1 MRFSKP
7 FRIFAFSLLA
17 TVTLIVITSALL
29 SLFYEQAIVRFMKK
43 YLDEH
48 LLTELSMKDIRFRV
62 LKGFPNATVEI
73 SQVVILSG
81 EDFHPRDFPGT
92 YADTLLQAKTI
103 SFQFDLMKLINKQYE
118 LKKIEVSQGRLNIL
132 MDKNNRHNLK
142 IWKNG
147 ESRSGQEYAIN
158 LKAIH
163 LNSTRIKIVSLRE
176 QLELDAHA
184 QRTVF
189 RGNYSGNI
197 LSGETRG
204 NIQLDSILLKDR
216 RLIKDASLNLAVKM
230 VYGGDR
236 LRIREGRLQL
246 NKAVMNISG
255 EFKGGKDK
263 SIDLT
268 VDIPKFGLE
277 ELMSLMPFDSK
288 VLPAH
293 LSFTGNGNLTA
304 VIRGSLSNKN
314 NLFIRSGFE
323 LAGCTARNTD
333 TRAEISHINLKG
345 SISGTRAENF
355 ELRLDQVNGDLG
367 KGWIRG
373 SFFLN
378 NLKTLVFRTEIQSSL
393 DLEALREFL
402 ALDTVETMKGM
413 IRSDFSASGSFKQ
426 FGDSSVSGLDYLDK
440 GTFVFE
446 ETSLKMKNRPW
457 DLRNI
462 SGKATWDKIL
472 RLDSLALQING
483 TDLLVNGNIQNITGY
498 LLKRG
503 SLKSNL
509 EITTDNLDIGNILN
523 NAPKRKSS
531 GSASRISLL
540 PPEIQLTASLKTRN
554 LIVGK
559 FQATEVS
566 LHLVAAKDSV
576 YVTDFFL
583 KFPDGSIT
591 GNALIT
597 KNSGKQLSI
606 TCNAQPKM
614 INIRQLFT
622 SMNNFT
628 QHFIMDKN
636 VKGLLG
642 GTVSFAAQWDSAY
655 KFLPKSLKAQ
665 ADIEI
670 TNGELVQF
678 EPMMR
683 LSKYIDV
690 EELRH
695 VRFKTLKN
703 IIYIND
709 RMVTLPEMAIHSTAF
724 NITVSGQHSFD
735 NLFDYRLK
743 VLLSEILFNKAR
755 KKKAEISEFMVEETR
770 EDQTTI
776 PLIIAGT
783 PDQFDVRFD
792 RRRAFDLSRKTMK
805 EEDPS
810 VENRPAPNNFRI
822 EWEEPE
828 KKPEEAAKPVSKQN
842 SSDFEVE
849 WEEEDDSGIE

>member
-1 MRFSKP
+1 M
-7 FRIFAFSLLA
+7 
-17 TVTLIVITSALL
+17 
-29 SLFYEQAIVRFMKK
+29 
-43 YLDEH
+43 
-48 LLTELSMKDIRFRV
+48 
-62 LKGFPNATVEI
+62 
-73 SQVVILSG
+73 
-81 EDFHPRDFPGT
+81 
-92 YADTLLQAKTI
+92 
-103 SFQFDLMKLINKQYE
+103 
-118 LKKIEVSQGRLNIL
+118 
-132 MDKNNRHNLK
+132 
-142 IWKNG
+142 
-147 ESRSGQEYAIN
+147 
-158 LKAIH
+158 
-163 LNSTRIKIVSLRE
+163 
-176 QLELDAHA
+176 
-184 QRTVF
+184 
-189 RGNYSGNI
+189 
-197 LSGETRG
+197 
-204 NIQLDSILLKDR
+204 
-216 RLIKDASLNLAVKM
+216 
-230 VYGGDR
+230 
-236 LRIREGRLQL
+236 
-246 NKAVMNISG
+246 
-255 EFKGGKDK
+255 
-263 SIDLT
+263 
-268 VDIPKFGLE
+268 
-277 ELMSLMPFDSK
+277 
-288 VLPAH
+288 
-293 LSFTGNGNLTA
+293 
-304 VIRGSLSNKN
+304 
-314 NLFIRSGFE
+314 
-323 LAGCTARNTD
+323 
-333 TRAEISHINLKG
+333 
-345 SISGTRAENF
+345 
-355 ELRLDQVNGDLG
+355 
-367 KGWIRG
+367 
-373 SFFLN
+373 
-378 NLKTLVFRTEIQSSL
+378 
-393 DLEALREFL
+393 
-402 ALDTVETMKGM
+402 
-413 IRSDFSASGSFKQ
+413 
-426 FGDSSVSGLDYLDK
+426 
-440 GTFVFE
+440 
-446 ETSLKMKNRPW
+446 
-457 DLRNI
+457 
-462 SGKATWDKIL
+462 
-472 RLDSLALQING
+472 
-483 TDLLVNGNIQNITGY
+483 
-498 LLKRG
+498 
-503 SLKSNL
+503 
-509 EITTDNLDIGNILN
+509 
-523 NAPKRKSS
+523 
-531 GSASRISLL
+531 
-540 PPEIQLTASLKTRN
+540 
-554 LIVGK
+554 
-559 FQATEVS
+559 
-566 LHLVAAKDSV
+566 